1 MNSFHSPDT
10 LARPGGYVHAV
21 RSTCRT
27 TVLVSGQ
34 VAYEASGLIVGLGD
48 LAAQTRQVY
57 ANIGKALE
65 AAGASM
71 HDLVK
76 TTLYVV
82 GLDQEKAR
90 VIRAARAPLLKPG
103 APPASTMVGVA
114 SLADP
119 VLQLLFPW
127 IARGAVRGLR
137 ARAAALARGERDA
150 A

>member
-10 LARPGGYVHAV
+10 LARPSGYVHAV

-34 VAYEASGLIVGLGD
+34 VAYEASGTIVGKGD

-71 HDLVK
+71 QDLVK

-82 GLDQEKAR
+82 GLDPDKAR
-90 VIRAARAPLLKPG
+90 LIREARAPFLKPG
-103 APPASTMVGVA
+103 EPPASTMVGVA
-114 SLADP
+114 SLAHPD
-119 VLQLLFPW
+119 LLLEVE
-127 IARGAVRGLR
+127 AV
-137 ARAAALARGERDA
+137 AMFD
-150 A
+150 